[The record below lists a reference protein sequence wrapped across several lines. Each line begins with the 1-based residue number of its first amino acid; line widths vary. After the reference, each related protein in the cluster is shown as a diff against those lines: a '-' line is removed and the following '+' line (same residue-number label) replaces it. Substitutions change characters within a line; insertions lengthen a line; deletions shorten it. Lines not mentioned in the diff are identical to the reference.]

1 MRLPPLG
8 LGLAPTVIG
17 AALALQASPVLPSSG
32 ARTLASALALLAAAA
47 AWRASTRRPR
57 LAGALGLCALGAAIW
72 ASAASRAADRLEER
86 LAPALEGVVLTVR
99 GVVDALPVATP
110 RGQRFTF
117 RVEGCEHAG
126 TPERDARDDPGPAPA
141 LPPDAEPGEVASER
155 TSGEGPG
162 PATGPGTGPGPAA
175 GAAAGVPRPGCT
187 LPPRVSLGWQA
198 GPPRPDAAPVPRV
211 RAGERWSLTVRLA
224 RPHAPVN
231 PGAFDR
237 ELRWLEEGIGA
248 VGQVRAGR
256 RLDVRVAGTALMIE
270 RLRAS
275 IRDALFDA
283 AGPERAREAGVLAA
297 LAVGDQ
303 AAIDPALWDVFNT
316 TGVGHLMSI
325 SGMHVTMVGAIGAL
339 AAGLAWRSRTLARLG
354 VQAWVPAPVAR
365 RFAGVAVAFGYA
377 ALAGWGAPAQRT
389 CFMLATGVLLLAT
402 RRTASVTAA
411 VGVAAAVIVALDP
424 WAPLAAGFWLS
435 FGAVIAI
442 VWAGAGRRARPAHS
456 GGSVLEALRA
466 AVRTQ
471 WAATLA
477 LLPLGAWFFASAST
491 VGPLANAFAIPLVGF
506 AVTPLALAGGAL
518 GLASPAA
525 ASWLVGPAAAL
536 LDALIAGLGALAG
549 LPGSSVALPRPS
561 LAAVV
566 AACAGCALLLAP
578 RGLPGRLPGA
588 LALLPLATVPIDRP
602 GPGELRLTALD
613 VGQGMAV
620 VVQIERRTLVYDTG
634 PTLGPHLDAGARV
647 LVPWLRAAGVARL
660 DLLVVSH
667 LDDDHSGGARS
678 LLRAVPAEAFASS
691 LPDGHP
697 ILAQAPASRRCARG
711 EGWRWGDATFE
722 WLHPS
727 DPPEPA
733 RRASANSLSC
743 VLRVKHPAGTVLL
756 AGDVEAR
763 QERRLVELF
772 GAQGLAADVL
782 LVPHHGSATS
792 STDDFLDAVGPG
804 WAIVQA
810 AYRSRFGHPHP
821 RVLARYA
828 RRGVEVLR
836 TDADGAVQLR
846 LRPGGPPRVVRS
858 RLEPARY
865 WRVDARPP

>member
-1 MRLPPLG
+1 
-8 LGLAPTVIG
+8 
-17 AALALQASPVLPSSG
+17 
-32 ARTLASALALLAAAA
+32 
-47 AWRASTRRPR
+47 
-57 LAGALGLCALGAAIW
+57 
-72 ASAASRAADRLEER
+72 
-86 LAPALEGVVLTVR
+86 
-99 GVVDALPVATP
+99 
-110 RGQRFTF
+110 
-117 RVEGCEHAG
+117 
-126 TPERDARDDPGPAPA
+126 
-141 LPPDAEPGEVASER
+141 
-155 TSGEGPG
+155 
-162 PATGPGTGPGPAA
+162 
-175 GAAAGVPRPGCT
+175 
-187 LPPRVSLGWQA
+187 
-198 GPPRPDAAPVPRV
+198 
-211 RAGERWSLTVRLA
+211 
-224 RPHAPVN
+224 
-231 PGAFDR
+231 
-237 ELRWLEEGIGA
+237 
-248 VGQVRAGR
+248 
-256 RLDVRVAGTALMIE
+256 
-270 RLRAS
+270 
-275 IRDALFDA
+275 
-283 AGPERAREAGVLAA
+283 
-297 LAVGDQ
+297 
-303 AAIDPALWDVFNT
+303 
-316 TGVGHLMSI
+316 MSI

-339 AAGLAWRSRTLARLG
+339 AAGLAWRSRILARLG
-354 VQAWVPAPVAR
+354 VHAWVAAPVAR
-365 RFAGVAVAFGYA
+365 RVAGVVVAFGYA

-424 WAPLAAGFWLS
+424 WAPLSAGFWLS

-442 VWAGAGRRARPAHS
+442 VWAGAGGRVRATHAGAS
-456 GGSVLEALRA
+456 FVEAMRA

-471 WAATLA
+471 WAVTLA

-518 GLASPAA
+518 GLVSPAA
-525 ASWLVGPAAAL
+525 AAWLVAPAAVL
-536 LDALIAGLGALAG
+536 LEALIAGLGALAA
-549 LPGSSVALPRPS
+549 LPGSSVALPRPG
-561 LAAVV
+561 LAAVL
-566 AACAGCALLLAP
+566 AGCAGCALLLAP
-578 RGLPGRLPGA
+578 RGLPGRPAGA

-620 VVQIERRTLVYDTG
+620 VVQVDRRTLVYDTG
-634 PTLGPHLDAGARV
+634 PTLGAHLDAGARV
-647 LVPWLRAAGVARL
+647 LVPWLRSVGVARL

-697 ILAQAPASRRCARG
+697 ILADAPAARRCVRG
-711 EGWRWGDATFE
+711 EGWRWGDTTFE

-733 RRASANSLSC
+733 RRASANALSC
-743 VLRVKHPAGTVLL
+743 VLRVSHPAGTVLL

-792 STDDFLDAVGPG
+792 STDAFLDAVGPR

-846 LRPGGPPRVVRS
+846 LRPGGPPAIVRS

>member
-1 MRLPPLG
+1 MGSSPLG
-8 LGLAPTVIG
+8 VGLAPTVLA

-32 ARTLASALALLAAAA
+32 ARGVGFAVALLAALA
-47 AWRASTRRPR
+47 AWRASARTPR
-57 LAGALGLCALGAAIW
+57 LAGALALCALGAAVW
-72 ASAASRAADRLEER
+72 ASAALRASERLDER
-86 LAPALEGVVLTVR
+86 LAPALEGVTLSVR
-99 GVVDALPVATP
+99 GVVDALPVATE

-117 RVEGCEHAG
+117 RVEGCERAG
-126 TPERDARDDPGPAPA
+126 TARDDDPDERGPQPPGSSDAADARLAREDAAPGPA
-141 LPPDAEPGEVASER
+141 DG
-155 TSGEGPG
+155 SGAR
-162 PATGPGTGPGPAA
+162 ATRA
-175 GAAAGVPRPGCT
+175 GCA

-198 GPPRPDAAPVPRV
+198 SPLRPDATPVPRV
-211 RAGERWSLTVRLA
+211 RPGERWSLAVRLA

-256 RLDVRVAGTALMIE
+256 RLDARVPGAALAIE
-270 RLRAS
+270 RLRGS
-275 IRDALFDA
+275 VRDALFDA
-283 AGPERAREAGVLAA
+283 AGPGSVREAGVLAA

-303 AAIDPALWDVFNT
+303 AAIDPALWAAFNT

-325 SGMHVTMVGAIGAL
+325 SGMHVTMVGAMGAF

-354 VQAWVPAPVAR
+354 VHAWVAAPVAR
-365 RFAGVAVAFGYA
+365 RVAGVAVAFGYA

-424 WAPLAAGFWLS
+424 WAPLSAGFWLS

-442 VWAGAGRRARPAHS
+442 VWAGAGGRARATHAGAS
-456 GGSVLEALRA
+456 FVEAMRA
-466 AVRTQ
+466 AARTQ
-471 WAATLA
+471 WAVTLA

-518 GLASPAA
+518 GLVSPAA
-525 ASWLVGPAAAL
+525 AAWLVAPAL
-536 LDALIAGLGALAG
+536 LLLQALIAGLDALAA
-549 LPGSSVALPRPS
+549 LPGSSVALPRPG

-566 AACAGCALLLAP
+566 AGCAGCALLLAP
-578 RGLPGRLPGA
+578 RGLPGRPAGV
-588 LALLPLATVPIDRP
+588 LALLPLLAVPIDRP
-602 GPGELRLTALD
+602 EPGELRLTALD

-620 VVQIERRTLVYDTG
+620 VVQVDRRTLVYDTG
-634 PTLGPHLDAGARV
+634 PTLGAHLDAGARV
-647 LVPWLRAAGVARL
+647 LVPWLRAAGVSRL

-678 LLRAVPAEAFASS
+678 LLRAIPAEAFASS

-697 ILAQAPASRRCARG
+697 ILAQAPAARRCVRG
-711 EGWRWGDATFE
+711 EGWRWGDTTFE

-733 RRASANSLSC
+733 RRASANALSC
-743 VLRVKHPAGTVLL
+743 VLRVSHPAGTVLL

-792 STDDFLDAVGPG
+792 STDAFLDAVGPR

-846 LRPGGPPRVVRS
+846 LRPGGPPAIVRS